1 MSPSST
7 GHGVSMI
14 PNIHPLTRYCERHSR
29 GREFRI
35 FNVNQIQVSMAQLG
49 NVAIPRPDGD
59 GEEERD
65 GKRKRDWVTTAPDP
79 EK

>member
-1 MSPSST
+1 
-7 GHGVSMI
+7 
-14 PNIHPLTRYCERHSR
+14 
-29 GREFRI
+29 
-35 FNVNQIQVSMAQLG
+35 MAQLG